1 MTAES
6 TRRMADLIAA
16 HDWGATPLGSAAS
29 WPQALRTLVDVLLGS
44 SQPMFVAWGPNR
56 TLIYNDAY
64 VEILAGKHPAAL
76 GRDFLE
82 VWPEIR
88 DELVPLVEQ
97 AQGGEPVH
105 SDNIQ
110 LWMERKGFR
119 EETYFAFSY
128 TPVRDDDG
136 VIGGFFCA
144 CHEITG
150 QIMAERALRES
161 EERARTDAQRVQLAL
176 DAGAIIGTWFWDLPN
191 DRFTVDE
198 AFAQAFGLDPALG
211 RDGLGLQ
218 QIIDTVHPDDKPG
231 LSAAIEEALGRG
243 GPYAHQY
250 RVRRT
255 DGNYYWIEA
264 NGRVDH
270 GPDGTPLQFPGVLL
284 DVEERRAADR
294 ARRESEA
301 LLHAV
306 IDAMPVGVIIADA
319 DGRIVRDNAANR
331 EIWGIPPHTSSWKEY
346 GQWVGF
352 RPETGEQIKA
362 EEWAMTRALVQG
374 ETVRAELVE
383 NVRFDNGER
392 RLFLNSASPVRD
404 ENGRVIAGVV
414 AEVDVTER
422 LEADRR
428 LREVEERYRLA
439 AKATNDAIWDW
450 DLAANTVQW
459 NDAVQTLFGYA
470 LEDITP
476 TGDWWI
482 RHIHPDDRE
491 RVDKAIHAAIDGVD
505 THWSAEYRFLTTDGG
520 DRWVLDR
527 GFVIRDNAGR
537 ALRMIGAMQ
546 DLTERRRAE
555 QALVDMN
562 EQLEQ
567 RVAQE
572 VASRDQVW
580 NQSLDLMVMV
590 EPDTRL
596 AAVNPAWQNVLG
608 WDLDELIGR
617 PFLELTHPDDLAETM
632 AQFRLVFERPLV
644 TPYEF
649 RMRHKDGSW
658 RRIGW
663 TASFREGRVYA
674 TGRDVTAEREQE
686 QALAATEQALRQSQK
701 LETIGQLTGGVAHDF
716 NNLLMAIRSSLNLL
730 ERRLPQS
737 DPRISGLV
745 QNAVKATERGASLTQ
760 RMLAFARKQELDARA
775 VDVVGLV
782 HGMRN
787 LIERSI
793 GPEIVVSLR
802 TDRHTPNAL
811 VDANQLEMALL
822 NLTLNARDAMED
834 GKGRLDITLD
844 RAEVR
849 EMHDLAP
856 GAYLRIQVA
865 DNGTGMDEQT
875 LSQALEPFF
884 TTKGVGKGTGLGLS
898 MIHGLA
904 RQSGGAFQLE
914 SAIGQGTTA
923 TLFLPVADEETTP
936 LPTDKPSPVTSAG
949 KESFRILAVD
959 DDGLVLFGT
968 VALLEDLGHTVL
980 EAASGP
986 DALAILSADAGIDL
1000 VITDQAMP
1008 KMTGVEMAREIEERW
1023 PHIPVILA
1031 SGYAEIA
1038 DGEGR
1043 HIAARL
1049 EKPFTEDMLRAAIAK
1064 ALDLQPAPAE

>member
-1 MTAES
+1 
-6 TRRMADLIAA
+6 MAALIAEL
-16 HDWGATPLGSAAS
+16 DWSATPLGLPES
-29 WPQALRTLVDVLLGS
+29 WPQALRTLIDVMLGS
-44 SQPMFVAWGPNR
+44 SQPMFLAWGPDR

-64 VEILAGKHPAAL
+64 VEILADKHPAAL
-76 GRDFLE
+76 GRDFLD
-82 VWPEIR
+82 VWSEIR
-88 DELVPLVEQ
+88 SDLEPIVEQ
-97 AQGGEPVH
+97 AQRGEPVH
-105 SDNIQ
+105 MDDIE

-119 EETYFAFSY
+119 EEAHFAFSY
-128 TPVRDDDG
+128 TPVRGDG
-136 VIGGFFCA
+136 GAVTGFFCA
-144 CHEITG
+144 CQEITG

-161 EERARTDAQRVQLAL
+161 ETRARTDAQRVQMAL
-176 DAGAIIGTWFWDLPN
+176 DAGAIIGTWIWDLVV

-198 AFAQAFGLDPALG
+198 AFAHAFGLDPARG
-211 RDGLGLQ
+211 REGLSLEE
-218 QIIDTVHPDDKPG
+218 ITDTVHPDDKPG
-231 LSAAIEEALGRG
+231 LNVAIAEAIARG

-255 DGNYYWIEA
+255 DGRYYWIEA
-264 NGRVDH
+264 NGRVDLA
-270 GPDGTPLQFPGVLL
+270 PDGQAQQFSGVLL
-284 DVEERRAADR
+284 DVEERREVER
-294 ARRESEA
+294 ARRQSEA
-301 LLHAV
+301 LLDAV

-319 DGRIVRDNAANR
+319 DGRVMRDNAANR
-331 EIWGIPPHTSSWKEY
+331 AIWGMPPETVSWEQY
-346 GQWVGF
+346 GDWEGYN
-352 RPETGEQIKA
+352 PETGQRLKA
-362 EEWAMTRALVQG
+362 EDWAMSRALRDG
-374 ETVRAELVE
+374 ETVQAELVE

-392 RLFLNSASPVRD
+392 RFFLNSASPVRD
-404 ENGRVIAGVV
+404 DTGAVIAGVV

-422 LEADRR
+422 LESERR

-450 DLAANTVQW
+450 DLTANTVRW
-459 NDAVQTLFGYA
+459 NEAVQTLFGYR
-470 LEDITP
+470 LDEIEP

-482 RHIHPDDRE
+482 DHMHPDDRDE
-491 RVDKAIHAAIDGVD
+491 IDASIHAAIDG
-505 THWSAEYRFLTTDGG
+505 TATRWSAEYRFLTADGG
-520 DRWVLDR
+520 HRWVLDR
-527 GFVIRDNAGR
+527 GFVIRDASGR

-555 QALVDMN
+555 QALVQMN

-567 RVAQE
+567 RVAHE
-572 VASRDQVW
+572 VANRDQVW

-608 WDLDELIGR
+608 WEFDELIGK
-617 PFLELTHPDDLAETM
+617 PFLDLTHPDDVAETLK
-632 AQFRLVFERPLV
+632 QFHQVFEQPLV

-663 TASFREGRVYA
+663 TASFREGRVYG

-730 ERRLPQS
+730 ERRLPQG
-737 DPRISGLV
+737 DPRMIGLV

-782 HGMRN
+782 NGMRD

-793 GPEIVVSLR
+793 GPEIVVTLR
-802 TDRHTPNAL
+802 TDRHTPHAL

-834 GKGRLDITLD
+834 GRGRLDITVD
-844 RAEVR
+844 RAEVK

-923 TLFLPVADEETTP
+923 TLFLPVADEETNP
-936 LPTDKPSPVTSAG
+936 LPTDKPSPVASAG
-949 KESFRILAVD
+949 KESLRILAVD

-986 DALAILSADAGIDL
+986 DALAILSADPGIDL

-1064 ALDLQPAPAE
+1064 ALDLQHAPAE